1 MCRFRIRLRFLLRVY
16 VRDGDDVLLH
26 VRGGRVHRHARVRGD
41 CGHDVRVHHHVRD
54 GLLLLLQVHQAKMF
68 LVVLLARKVNL
79 LQVLQEQKKRSLI
92 NS

>member
-54 GLLLLLQVHQAKMF
+54 GLLLLIQVFCTSRQKSKPVQSRRSELKVFLPHQLFRGLF
-68 LVVLLARKVNL
+68 L
-79 LQVLQEQKKRSLI
+79 
-92 NS
+92 